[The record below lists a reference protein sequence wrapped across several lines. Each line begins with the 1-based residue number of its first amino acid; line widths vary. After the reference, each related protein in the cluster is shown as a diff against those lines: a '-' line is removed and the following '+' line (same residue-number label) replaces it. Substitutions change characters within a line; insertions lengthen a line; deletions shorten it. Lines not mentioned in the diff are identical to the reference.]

1 MKLSKTA
8 LLFLAIGIF
17 VILAAILGMSYHRQG
32 QEQSRLNEELSL
44 VQLRFKKL
52 PAQEQLS
59 SQQGELESRLAKA
72 ESQLKSAKTS
82 LYWFLQSIE
91 ASELFFELAEASQVE
106 VTNISSPGLAT
117 ETLEE
122 VDLSGLSLTVTVAG
136 DVPNLIDFIYKWTK
150 EYPTGVVES
159 VEIIVPEVTDEEA
172 EEEETETEEEKP
184 SATVNLLIYT
194 YEGN

>member
-17 VILAAILGMSYHRQG
+17 VILAAWLGMSYYQQG
-32 QEQSRLNEELSL
+32 QEQSQLSEELSL
-44 VQLRFKKL
+44 VQLRLKKL
-52 PAQEQLS
+52 PTQEQFS

-72 ESQLKSAKTS
+72 ESQLKSAKAS

-91 ASELFFELAEASQVE
+91 ASDLFFELAEASQVE
-106 VTNISSPGLAT
+106 VTDISSPGLVT
-117 ETLEE
+117 KTLEE
-122 VDLSGLSLTVTVAG
+122 VDLSGLSLTVTVEG

-159 VEIIVPEVTDEEA
+159 VEIIVPEETDEEA
-172 EEEETETEEEKP
+172 EEEEIETEEERP

-194 YEGN
+194 YEGD